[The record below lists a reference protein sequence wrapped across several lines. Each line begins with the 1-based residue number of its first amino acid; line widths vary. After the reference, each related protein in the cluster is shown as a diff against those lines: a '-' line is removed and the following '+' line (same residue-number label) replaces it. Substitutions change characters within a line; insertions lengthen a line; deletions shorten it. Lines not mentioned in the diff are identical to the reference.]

1 MARRRKNTTGIPD
14 FEIDSLARA
23 LLPAIQ
29 KLFETEEGK
38 REFETWKAERQQKQ
52 LNNKDNEKK
61 SPIES
66 QRTAIY
72 NGTRKSAKVCAV
84 EIESE

>member
-23 LLPAIQ
+23 LLPAIK

-38 REFETWKAERQQKQ
+38 REFEAWKAERQQKQ
-52 LNNKDNEKK
+52 LNNQLNKK
-61 SPIES
+61 ES
-66 QRTAIY
+66 Q
-72 NGTRKSAKVCAV
+72 
-84 EIESE
+84 

>member
-1 MARRRKNTTGIPD
+1 MSRKPKNNIGIPD

-38 REFETWKAERQQKQ
+38 QEFEEWQAERQKSQ
-52 LNNKDNEKK
+52 LNKKQNK
-61 SPIES
+61 ES
-66 QRTAIY
+66 H
-72 NGTRKSAKVCAV
+72 
-84 EIESE
+84 